1 LEFLGSVVAG
11 NEGIDLEVKSVEKK
25 MELQIG

>member
-11 NEGIDLEVKSVEKK
+11 DEGIHLEVKSVEKK
-25 MELQIG
+25 KELRID